1 MFNGCFVVSH
11 VYTFNSVFCFIGG
24 DVMPVADCKYCTKF
38 LQNNKKKILQT
49 TTKQFNWNYNV
60 CKTMNKHTL
69 GIGQRS
75 VEMILVKNIFYYYFY
90 VFFLEYL
97 LNY

>member
-38 LQNNKKKILQT
+38 LQNNKKNIT
-49 TTKQFNWNYNV
+49 NDN
-60 CKTMNKHTL
+60 KT
-69 GIGQRS
+69 I
-75 VEMILVKNIFYYYFY
+75 
-90 VFFLEYL
+90 
-97 LNY
+97 